1 MIEDIATQ
9 GAVPSRPSIDLS
21 TAATRLLLAGGVV
34 AGPLFMGVSL
44 VQAFARPGF
53 DLRRH
58 AISMLSLGDLGWIQT
73 SNFVATGLLV
83 LALAAGVRR
92 ALHPGRA
99 GTWGPLLLGAYGV
112 RLL

>member
-1 MIEDIATQ
+1 MIEDIATR
-9 GAVPSRPSIDLS
+9 AAALSRRSADR
-21 TAATRLLLAGGVV
+21 ATETTSLLLAGGVV

-44 VQAFARPGF
+44 VQAFTRPGF

-58 AISMLSLGDLGWIQT
+58 AISMLSLGDMGWIQT

-99 GTWGPLLLGAYGV
+99 GT
-112 RLL
+112 